1 MKTEFSVCM
10 NNAISKYEMG
20 QKDGWDEQLYN
31 NELTLIFGERAI
43 TSLQER
49 KQLEYQ
55 IDKLTQENQLLLQ
68 KANTAFS
75 VNLSLTDVIVAAATG
90 VLCGALNSAFKTF
103 VPQHGDLKHKH
114 STTRTAVDYKVPK
127 PEGMKGSVQ
136 GLHRQIGPG
145 HDIARWNEALDLMSG
160 KTNDFPLWGKTIA
173 ERTGGVLHAGNV
185 RVDDFI
191 AKGGFKIPDDP
202 KKELMN
208 HLLIDFFTKTSLPL
222 PFSSY
227 IADSSELLA
236 KMMIGMY
243 DEGLN
248 LKNAVGN
255 VSATVIIQMVMHAYV
270 YLFKAIQEADFFEK
284 VKQIKNADEAML
296 LFDRVN
302 SANKKYV
309 DSNEF
314 HVLQMIAHS
323 ASFLVDASIITASQ
337 NYTGILSLDY
347 ASLLVLANHSV
358 KYVSRGV
365 RDYKEAI
372 AEMKEINASIEMANR
387 EWLQAFKNEVML
399 LANFENFNE
408 AFSPRLM
415 LEYHENVMSTFGESD
430 KKKAGLRAELEEWEV
445 DEDI

>member
-1 MKTEFSVCM
+1 M
-10 NNAISKYEMG
+10 
-20 QKDGWDEQLYN
+20 DN

-55 IDKLTQENQLLLQ
+55 IDKLTQENELLLQ

-75 VNLSLTDVIVAAATG
+75 VNLSLADVIVAAATG
-90 VLCGALNSAFKTF
+90 VLCGALNGAFKTF

-173 ERTGGVLHAGNV
+173 ERAGGVLHAGNV
-185 RVDDFI
+185 RIDDFI

-255 VSATVIIQMVMHAYV
+255 VSATAIIQLVMHAYV
-270 YLFKAIQEADFFEK
+270 YLFKAMQEAEFFDE
-284 VKQIKNADEAML
+284 VKQIKNANEL
-296 LFDRVN
+296 GVLFDSVN
-302 SANKKYV
+302 SANKRYV
-309 DSNEF
+309 NSNEF

-323 ASFLVDASIITASQ
+323 ASFLVDTAIITASK

-347 ASLLVLANHSV
+347 ASLIVLANHSI
-358 KYVSRGV
+358 KYVSSGIN
-365 RDYKEAI
+365 DYKEAI
-372 AEMKEINASIEMANR
+372 AGMKEINASIEMTNR
-387 EWLQAFKNEVML
+387 MWFEEFKDEVMR
-399 LANFENFNE
+399 LANSENFNE
-408 AFSPRLM
+408 AFSSRLM
-415 LEYHENVMSTFGESD
+415 LEYHEDVMTTFSEMD
-430 KKKAGLRAELEEWEV
+430 KRKEQLRTELEEWKV

>member
-1 MKTEFSVCM
+1 M
-10 NNAISKYEMG
+10 
-20 QKDGWDEQLYN
+20 DER
-31 NELTLIFGERAI
+31 ELGTIFGEGAI

-55 IDKLTQENQLLLQ
+55 IDKLTQENELLLQ
-68 KANTAFS
+68 KANAAFS
-75 VNLSLTDVIVAAATG
+75 VNLSVTDVVVAAATG
-90 VLCGALNSAFKTF
+90 VLCGAINGGFKTF
-103 VPQHGDLKHKH
+103 IPQHGKLKHDH
-114 STTRTAVDYKVPK
+114 SIKRTAVDYKVPK

-173 ERTGGVLHAGNV
+173 EQTGGMLHAGNV

-191 AKGGFKIPDDP
+191 AKGGFRIPEDS

-248 LKNAVGN
+248 LKNTVGN
-255 VSATVIIQMVMHAYV
+255 VSASAIIQLVMHAYV
-270 YLFKAIQEADFFEK
+270 YLFKAMQEVSFFEEI
-284 VKQIKNADEAML
+284 KQVRNADESIL

-302 SANKKYV
+302 SANKRYV
-309 DSNEF
+309 ASNEF

-323 ASFLVDASIITASQ
+323 SSFLVDTAIITASQ

-347 ASLLVLANHSV
+347 ASLLILANHSV
-358 KYVSRGV
+358 KYVSNGV
-365 RDYKEAI
+365 KDYTEAI
-372 AEMKEINASIEMANR
+372 EEMKTINNSIEVTNR
-387 EWLQAFKNEVML
+387 KWFEEFKNEVML
-399 LANFENFNE
+399 LANSENFNE
-408 AFSPRLM
+408 SFSPRLM
-415 LEYHENVMSTFGESD
+415 LEYHEDVLNAFSEAKQKQDV
-430 KKKAGLRAELEEWEV
+430 LRAELEEWII

>member
-1 MKTEFSVCM
+1 
-10 NNAISKYEMG
+10 MG
-20 QKDGWDEQLYN
+20 VKQLDN
-31 NELTLIFGERAI
+31 NELVLIFGERAM

-55 IDKLTQENQLLLQ
+55 IDKLTQENELLLQ

-90 VLCGALNSAFKTF
+90 VLCGALNGAFKTF

-145 HDIARWNEALDLMSG
+145 HDLARWNEALDLMSG

-173 ERTGGVLHAGNV
+173 ERTGGALHAGNV

-191 AKGGFKIPDDP
+191 AKGGFKISDDP

-227 IADSSELLA
+227 ITDSSELLA

-255 VSATVIIQMVMHAYV
+255 VSTTAILQLVMHAYV
-270 YLFKAIQEADFFEK
+270 YLFKAMQEANFFEE
-284 VKQIKNADEAML
+284 VKRIRNAGDVSL

-302 SANKKYV
+302 SANKRYV
-309 DSNEF
+309 NSNEF

-323 ASFLVDASIITASQ
+323 ASFLVDTAIITASK

-347 ASLLVLANHSV
+347 ASLIVLANHSI
-358 KYVSRGV
+358 KYVSSGIK
-365 RDYKEAI
+365 DHKEAI
-372 AEMKEINASIEMANR
+372 AGMREINASIEVTNR
-387 EWLQAFKNEVML
+387 MWFEEFKSEVMR
-399 LANFENFNE
+399 LANSENFNE
-408 AFSPRLM
+408 AFSSRLM
-415 LEYHENVMSTFGESD
+415 LAYHEDVMSGFLEAD
-430 KKKAGLRAELEEWEV
+430 KRKSQLRLELEEWNV
-445 DEDI
+445 DEDV

>member
-1 MKTEFSVCM
+1 M
-10 NNAISKYEMG
+10 
-20 QKDGWDEQLYN
+20 DN

-43 TSLQER
+43 ESLQER
-49 KQLEYQ
+49 KQVEYQ
-55 IDKLTQENQLLLQ
+55 IDKLTQENELLLQ

-90 VLCGALNSAFKTF
+90 VLCGALNGAFKTF

-145 HDIARWNEALDLMSG
+145 HDIARWKETLDLISG
-160 KTNDFPLWGKTIA
+160 KTNDFPLWGKSIA
-173 ERTGGVLHAGNV
+173 EQTGGMLHAGNV

-191 AKGGFKIPDDP
+191 AKGGFRIPEDP

-243 DEGLN
+243 NEGLN
-248 LKNAVGN
+248 LKDAVGN
-255 VSATVIIQMVMHAYV
+255 VSASAIIQLVMHAYA
-270 YLFKAIQEADFFEK
+270 YLFKAMQEVPFFEEI
-284 VKQIKNADEAML
+284 KQVSNVDEAIL

-302 SANKKYV
+302 SANKRYV
-309 DSNEF
+309 ASNEF
-314 HVLQMIAHS
+314 RVLQMIAHS
-323 ASFLVDASIITASQ
+323 ASFLVDTAIITASQ

-347 ASLLVLANHSV
+347 TTLLILANHSV
-358 KYVSRGV
+358 KYVSNGV
-365 RDYKEAI
+365 KDYTEAI
-372 AEMKEINASIEMANR
+372 EEMKTINNSIEVTNR
-387 EWLQAFKNEVML
+387 KWFDEFKNEVMV
-399 LANFENFNE
+399 LANLDNFNE
-408 AFSPRLM
+408 SFSPRLM
-415 LEYHENVMSTFGESD
+415 LEYHEDVMNTFSEANQ
-430 KKKAGLRAELEEWEV
+430 KKVILRAELEGWKI